1 MPDRVLIVEDDDNLA
16 FVLCEAMGR
25 KGYHAE
31 TVGTLAALADRL
43 KAGQYDLL
51 LLDMKLPDGN
61 GADAI
66 PQCQKL
72 APDTPI
78 IAMTAHAGRQAATEA
93 LHRGAYDFFTKP
105 LKMAELEIV
114 VARALERRRLQQ
126 HIVMLEAERETGFEE
141 LVGSSEAFVR
151 ALGAARRVAPTD
163 LTVLI
168 EGESGTGK
176 ELVAQG
182 IHLQS
187 ARKDGPMVAVNC
199 AAIPEGLL
207 ESELFGHERGAF
219 TGAVRTRLGRFE
231 LACGGTLLLD
241 EIGDMPLTMQAK
253 ILRALEEHK
262 IVRVGG
268 DRPIE
273 IDVRIIAATNRTL
286 GQLVDE
292 GRFRADLFYRLG
304 GIQLQLPP
312 LRERLDDLPEL
323 IETFLDGARRNC
335 SRSPRT
341 LSSQALQCLWMY
353 PWPGNVRQLKHV
365 LEGAALLSDGIILPE
380 HLPPAIQKTALPE
393 PATASGRSL
402 DETIGDMERQ
412 MILSALG
419 RASGVQVRAARLLG
433 ITEQSLWYR
442 MKKYGIQART
452 ASSPPAGSS
461 PSVSSDPGSAPL
473 PSRRSNGAELDA
485 IRGPS

>member
-1 MPDRVLIVEDDDNLA
+1 
-16 FVLCEAMGR
+16 
-25 KGYHAE
+25 
-31 TVGTLAALADRL
+31 
-43 KAGQYDLL
+43 
-51 LLDMKLPDGN
+51 
-61 GADAI
+61 
-66 PQCQKL
+66 
-72 APDTPI
+72 
-78 IAMTAHAGRQAATEA
+78 
-93 LHRGAYDFFTKP
+93 
-105 LKMAELEIV
+105 
-114 VARALERRRLQQ
+114 
-126 HIVMLEAERETGFEE
+126 
-141 LVGSSEAFVR
+141 
-151 ALGAARRVAPTD
+151 
-163 LTVLI
+163 
-168 EGESGTGK
+168 
-176 ELVAQG
+176 
-182 IHLQS
+182 
-187 ARKDGPMVAVNC
+187 
-199 AAIPEGLL
+199 
-207 ESELFGHERGAF
+207 
-219 TGAVRTRLGRFE
+219 
-231 LACGGTLLLD
+231 LLLD

-442 MKKYGIQART
+442 MKKYGIQAR
-452 ASSPPAGSS
+452 AAGSPPAGSS

-473 PSRRSNGAELDA
+473 PSRTSNGAELDT